1 MCAACHRP
9 SSSSSHTHDDD
20 DDGYNDGR
28 SLTATYYR
36 MYTILQHGEY
46 LKKKHFE
53 RDMRA
58 MFSLCLV
65 LVVVFV
71 SMVES
76 RLGSQ
81 QRIIPPMGVNPH
93 MMGMGGGYGFGT

>member
-1 MCAACHRP
+1 
-9 SSSSSHTHDDD
+9 
-20 DDGYNDGR
+20 
-28 SLTATYYR
+28 
-36 MYTILQHGEY
+36 
-46 LKKKHFE
+46 
-53 RDMRA
+53 MRA

-81 QRIIPPMGVNPH
+81 QRITPPMGVNPH